1 MIWAR
6 AWAALRWLAR
16 AAWWLVCAATYL
28 ARCAIIV
35 LVAVLF
41 GYRYGSR

>member
-16 AAWWLVCAATYL
+16 AVWWLLCVAVCL
-28 ARCAIIV
+28 ARCLILC